1 MDTRHSHARPAL
13 PGLSDTATP
22 REPDDRLLLRPVT
35 PFDRDAVRRWLQDA
49 DVQRWWG
56 NAASAE
62 AEIRSA
68 LESAASLCRI
78 MMLHGLA
85 IGYAQAAESAVLDAA
100 SIAGVPPGSWRAS
113 LFIGALEHRGRGHG
127 QRALDLL
134 TREVFATTLA
144 VAVCIL
150 VSVRN
155 ERAAR
160 AYENIGFRW
169 TSIFDDPLVGPSW
182 VMLRERP
189 RR

>member
-1 MDTRHSHARPAL
+1 METRRGNARPAL
-13 PGLSDTATP
+13 SGLRATQL
-22 REPDDRLLLRPVT
+22 REEPDSGLHLRAVT
-35 PFDRDAVRRWLQDA
+35 PFDRDAVRRWLQDP

-56 NAASAE
+56 NAASAD
-62 AEIRSA
+62 AEIRAAS
-68 LESAASLCRI
+68 ESAASLCRI
-78 MMLHGLA
+78 MMLHGAA
-85 IGYAQAAESAVLDAA
+85 IGYAQAAESAALDTA

-160 AYENIGFRW
+160 AYEKIGFRW